1 MMDCTSCK
9 YCRVGVVAL
18 ALVELRVATA
28 MPFADFMIQYGKAY
42 PAEELS
48 MRHAVYRDNL
58 RVIEETNAQNLSYT
72 LGVNEFTDL
81 LWDEFKVRLMAP
93 QHCSATQ
100 GNFKASGVADMADPS
115 IDWRTKG
122 VVTAVKN
129 QGSCGSCW
137 AFSTTGCLESMW
149 AISSGQLLLLSEQQ
163 LVDCAGGFG
172 NMGCRGG
179 LPSQAFEYIKAVG
192 GIERTVDYPYT
203 GRDGSC
209 RVDKTKFAAHVTGEV
224 NITEG
229 AEKDL
234 FDAVT
239 NAGPVAVAFQVVSD
253 FQSYRSGVY
262 DSTRCKKG
270 PMDVNHAVLAVG
282 YGTDSASQKPYWI
295 VKNSWGASWGMQG
308 YFNMVRDKNMCGVAT
323 CASYPLTK

>member
-1 MMDCTSCK
+1 
-9 YCRVGVVAL
+9 VVAL
-18 ALVELRVATA
+18 ALIALRVATA
-28 MPFADFMIQYGKAY
+28 TPLTMSFADYMVTFNKAY

-48 MRHAVYRDNL
+48 MRHAVFRDNL

-72 LGVNEFTDL
+72 LGVNEYTDL
-81 LWDEFKVRLMAP
+81 LWSEFTERFLMAP
-93 QHCSATQ
+93 QHCSATE
-100 GNFKASGVADMADPS
+100 GNFKALGVGARDDPS

-137 AFSTTGCLESMW
+137 AFSTTGCVESHW
-149 AISSGQLLLLSEQQ
+149 ALTSGQLIILSEQQ
-163 LVDCAGGFG
+163 LVDCAGAFG

-179 LPSQAFEYIKAVG
+179 LPSQAFEYIKAAG
-192 GIERTVDYPYT
+192 GIERSVDYPYT

-239 NAGPVAVAFQVVSD
+239 NVGPVSIAFQVVGD

-262 DSTRCKKG
+262 DSTRCRKG

-282 YGTDSASQKPYWI
+282 YGTDASSKKPYWI

-308 YFNMVRDKNMCGVAT
+308 YFNIVRDKNMCGLAT